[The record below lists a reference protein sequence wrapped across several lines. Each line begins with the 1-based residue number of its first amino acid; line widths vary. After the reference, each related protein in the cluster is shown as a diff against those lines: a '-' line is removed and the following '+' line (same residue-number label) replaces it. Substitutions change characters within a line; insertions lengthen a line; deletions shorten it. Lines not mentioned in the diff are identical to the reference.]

1 MCRAFCRTAAKLQYL
16 LYFKRLV
23 RAGTGVTSPGILVS
37 LEKFEDEFEEKL
49 EVKMPLGWGRQGE
62 TPLLGSSSWEDAP
75 SHCDDLLNGDDG
87 SECSKYSMTTGDRRN
102 WIRISES
109 IWPQKQGYAY

>member
-1 MCRAFCRTAAKLQYL
+1 MCRIFCKTAAKLQFL
-16 LYFKRLV
+16 LYFRRLV

-62 TPLLGSSSWEDAP
+62 DSAFRKFIMGRCTVPL
-75 SHCDDLLNGDDG
+75 
-87 SECSKYSMTTGDRRN
+87 R
-102 WIRISES
+102 
-109 IWPQKQGYAY
+109 